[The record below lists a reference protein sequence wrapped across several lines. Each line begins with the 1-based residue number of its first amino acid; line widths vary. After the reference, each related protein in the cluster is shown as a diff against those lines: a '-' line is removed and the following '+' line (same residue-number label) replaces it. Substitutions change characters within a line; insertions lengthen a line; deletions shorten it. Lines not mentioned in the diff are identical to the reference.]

1 MTSLRQTFAQNLRKY
16 RELRGYTQDALA
28 ALIEVDRTAVS
39 RIERLAPNLTLEKV
53 ISLGQALDV
62 HPSQLLTSASSE
74 EHQSIRRYSGV
85 RDVSAT
91 VRALRTDMKLS
102 QRQLGDKVGL
112 DRNHVSR
119 IETGEANLA
128 LDTLERIIKALGA
141 DITKV
146 LG

>member
-28 ALIEVDRTAVS
+28 AVIEVDRTAVS

-85 RDVSAT
+85 KDVSAT

-128 LDTLERIIKALGA
+128 LDTLERVIKALGA

>member
-74 EHQSIRRYSGV
+74 EHQSIRRCSGV
-85 RDVSAT
+85 KDVSAT
-91 VRALRTDMKLS
+91 VRMLRTDMKLS

-128 LDTLERIIKALGA
+128 LDTLERIIEALGA

>member
-85 RDVSAT
+85 KDVSAT

>member
-28 ALIEVDRTAVS
+28 AVIEVDRTAVS
-39 RIERLAPNLTLEKV
+39 RIERLTPNLTLEKV

-85 RDVSAT
+85 KDVSAT

-128 LDTLERIIKALGA
+128 LDTLERVIKALGA

>member
-28 ALIEVDRTAVS
+28 AVIEVDRTAVS
-39 RIERLAPNLTLEKV
+39 RIERLAPNLTVEKV

-85 RDVSAT
+85 KDVSAT

-128 LDTLERIIKALGA
+128 LDTLERVIKALGA

>member
-85 RDVSAT
+85 KDVSAT

-128 LDTLERIIKALGA
+128 LDTLERIIEALGA